1 MYSIY
6 VCLCVGV
13 QTLYSLNLI
22 PIFCFIVFQMIKLH
36 FFLKKN
42 LKLSFY
48 FKSLRLK
55 YYLTEFMWAKEY
67 FPLLTW
73 EKNQIKMILHDRIV
87 IPVDCIY
94 KDKII
99 RAS

>member
-1 MYSIY
+1 
-6 VCLCVGV
+6 
-13 QTLYSLNLI
+13 
-22 PIFCFIVFQMIKLH
+22 
-36 FFLKKN
+36 
-42 LKLSFY
+42 
-48 FKSLRLK
+48 
-55 YYLTEFMWAKEY
+55 MWAKEY

-99 RAS
+99 IAP